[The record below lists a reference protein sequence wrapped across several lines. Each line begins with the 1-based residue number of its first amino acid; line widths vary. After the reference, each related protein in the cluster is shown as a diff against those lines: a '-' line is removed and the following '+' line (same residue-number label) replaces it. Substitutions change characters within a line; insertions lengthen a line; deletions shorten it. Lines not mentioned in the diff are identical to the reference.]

1 MWKTASQSITAEPQ
15 TTVDDGGNTFEF
27 VSGRENNHL
36 HPPSVA
42 GAEKGVS
49 PSSDHNLRLNP
60 DSAPQDKST
69 ERHEQQGDS
78 GFVSQRSCSTALD
91 REGPSEGYVQAVSE
105 CTINSCTADDRSELV
120 PGCRALLRVDRSPV
134 GMRAV
139 PLPKSL
145 LPVVQELAEKEG
157 GVIMSA
163 ASAVQK

>member
-1 MWKTASQSITAEPQ
+1 MWKPTSQSITAEPQ

-27 VSGRENNHL
+27 VCGRETNHL
-36 HPPSVA
+36 HPPSVPVA
-42 GAEKGVS
+42 KKGVS

-60 DSAPQDKST
+60 DNAPQDKST

-139 PLPKSL
+139 PLPRSL
-145 LPVVQELAEKEG
+145 LPVVQELAAEEG
-157 GVIMSA
+157 GVSA
-163 ASAVQK
+163 GSAVQK